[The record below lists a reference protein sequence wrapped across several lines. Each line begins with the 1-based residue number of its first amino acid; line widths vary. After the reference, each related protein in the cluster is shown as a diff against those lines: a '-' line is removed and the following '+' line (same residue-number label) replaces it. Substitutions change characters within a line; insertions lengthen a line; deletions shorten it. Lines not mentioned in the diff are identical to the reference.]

1 MISLTDRAIE
11 QIINLK
17 ERENHEKSSVL
28 KIQVMG
34 GGCSGLNYKLSFVSE
49 SEFLAA
55 PEDKC
60 QIFKAGALTYFTDN
74 KSFLFLKNTEIDF
87 EDGLNGKGFVFN
99 NPNAKSKC
107 GCGMSFGA

>member
-1 MISLTDRAIE
+1 MISLTEKALD
-11 QIINLK
+11 QILK
-17 ERENHEKSSVL
+17 VREREQASDSVL
-28 KIQVMG
+28 KIQVLG
-34 GGCSGLNYKLSFVSE
+34 GGCSGLNYKLSFISK
-49 SEFLAA
+49 SEFLAV

-60 QIFKAGALTYFTDN
+60 QTFKAGALTYFTDN
-74 KSFLFLKNTEIDF
+74 KSFLFLKNIEIDF